1 VEQEIPFRLNLLK
14 GTEMTVEAPPA
25 AYSPVVIEA
34 IETVEAVALN
44 QLPGADDVF
53 PRRWVGLAAVLAAT
67 LMNLLD
73 STVSN
78 IAAPSIL
85 ADLGGSS
92 STLQWIAAGY
102 TLALAVGLLVGGRL
116 GDMFGRKRMFMVGVA
131 GFVVA
136 SVACSV
142 AWSPASLVGARAIQG
157 VFGAVMIPQCFGLI
171 RDMFGR
177 EMGKAFA
184 AFGPAIG
191 LATILGPVV
200 GGLMIEW
207 NAFDLGWRSIF
218 GINLPLGVVAAY
230 VGWKVLPSAEPT
242 ARGERLDV
250 VGALIAGAGML
261 LLVYPLVAG
270 HEAGWPTWSFVA
282 LAAAVPVFA
291 AFVVHQRR
299 RTAGGRTG
307 LVELSVFK
315 KRSYVSGVA
324 FVVAF
329 FGSCVGFGLAVGLF
343 LQLGLG
349 YDALDASLTQLSW
362 PVGAFVGT
370 AIGATLMNKLGRTI
384 LHIGLS
390 IMTVGLVGLYFVFAA
405 DAGFWVLAAPMF
417 AYGAGMGMI
426 FIPLYDII
434 VADLA
439 DHEVGSA
446 SGILESFQQLGA
458 SLGVAVLG
466 TVFFS
471 VVGVE
476 VESYVDAA
484 KVVTVLTGVLTATA
498 FGIAFWLPKKAKE
511 PQW

>member
-1 VEQEIPFRLNLLK
+1 
-14 GTEMTVEAPPA
+14 
-25 AYSPVVIEA
+25 
-34 IETVEAVALN
+34 
-44 QLPGADDVF
+44 
-53 PRRWVGLAAVLAAT
+53 
-67 LMNLLD
+67 
-73 STVSN
+73 
-78 IAAPSIL
+78 
-85 ADLGGSS
+85 
-92 STLQWIAAGY
+92 
-102 TLALAVGLLVGGRL
+102 VGLLVGGRL
-116 GDMFGRKRMFMVGVA
+116 GDMFGRKRMFMIGVA
-131 GFVVA
+131 GFVAA
-136 SVACSV
+136 SFACAA
-142 AWSPASLVGARAIQG
+142 AWSPESLIGARAVQG
-157 VFGAVMIPQCFGLI
+157 AFGAVMIPQCFGLI

-177 EMGKAFA
+177 DMGKAFA

-191 LATILGPVV
+191 LATIVGPVV
-200 GGLMIEW
+200 GGLLIEW
-207 NAFDLGWRSIF
+207 NAFELGWRSIF
-218 GINLPLGVVAAY
+218 AINLPLGVVAAH
-230 VGWKVLPSAEPT
+230 VGMRVLPSVEPS
-242 ARGERLDV
+242 ARGQRLDV
-250 VGALIAGAGML
+250 VGAVIAGLGML

-270 HEAGWPTWSFVA
+270 HEAGWPTWTFVA
-282 LAAAVPVFA
+282 LAAAVPVFTG
-291 AFVVHQRR
+291 FVVQQRR
-299 RTAGGRTG
+299 RTAAGGTG

-343 LQLGLG
+343 LQLGLH
-349 YDALDASLTQLSW
+349 YDALDSSLTQLTW

-370 AIGATLMNKLGRTI
+370 AVGATLMNKLGRTI

-390 IMTVGLVGLYFVFAA
+390 IMAVGLVGLFLVFAA
-405 DAGFWVLAAPMF
+405 GAGFWTLAGPMF

-471 VVGVE
+471 VIGVD
-476 VESYVDAA
+476 VASYVDAA
-484 KVVTVLTGVLTATA
+484 KVVTVLTAVLIAAA

-511 PQW
+511 QQW

>member
-1 VEQEIPFRLNLLK
+1 
-14 GTEMTVEAPPA
+14 MTVEAPPA
-25 AYSPVVIEA
+25 VYNPKLLDA

-44 QLPGADDVF
+44 QIGAEDVY
-53 PRRWVGLAAVLAAT
+53 PRRWVGLAAILAAT

-78 IAAPSIL
+78 IAAPSIR

-116 GDMFGRKRMFMVGVA
+116 GDMFGRKRMFMIGVV
-131 GFVVA
+131 GFVAA
-136 SVACSV
+136 SFACAA
-142 AWSPASLVGARAIQG
+142 AWSPESLIGARAIQG
-157 VFGAVMIPQCFGLI
+157 GFGAVMIPQCFGLI

-191 LATILGPVV
+191 LATIIGPVM

-218 GINLPLGVVAAY
+218 AINLPLGLVAAY
-230 VGWKVLPSAEPT
+230 VGMRVLPSVEPT
-242 ARGERLDV
+242 ARGQRLDV
-250 VGALIAGAGML
+250 AGALVAGLGMF
-261 LLVYPLVAG
+261 LLVFPLVAG
-270 HEAGWPTWSFVA
+270 HEAGWPNWTFVA
-282 LAAAVPVFA
+282 LASAVPVFA
-291 AFVVHQRR
+291 GFVAQQRR
-299 RTAGGRTG
+299 RTPGTG

-324 FVVAF
+324 FVMAF

-343 LQLGLG
+343 LQLGLH
-349 YDALDASLTQLSW
+349 YDALDASLTQLAW

-370 AIGATLMNKLGRTI
+370 AVGATLMNKLGRTI

-390 IMTVGLVGLYFVFAA
+390 IMMVGLVGLFLVFAP
-405 DAGFWVLAAPMF
+405 DAGFWTLAAPMF

-434 VADLA
+434 VADLD

-476 VESYVDAA
+476 VASYVDAA
-484 KVVTVLTGVLTATA
+484 KIVTVLAGVLTSAA
-498 FGIAFWLPKKAKE
+498 FGIAFWLPKKAKQQE
-511 PQW
+511 W

>member
-1 VEQEIPFRLNLLK
+1 
-14 GTEMTVEAPPA
+14 MTVEAPPV
-25 AYSPVVIEA
+25 AYSPVVLEA
-34 IETVEAVALN
+34 IETVEAVALH
-44 QLPGADDVF
+44 QVPGADDVF
-53 PRRWVGLAAVLAAT
+53 PRRWVGLAAILAAT

-78 IAAPSIL
+78 IAAPSIQ
-85 ADLGGSS
+85 ASLGGSS

-131 GFVVA
+131 GFVVSSA
-136 SVACSV
+136 ACAF
-142 AWSPASLVGARAIQG
+142 AWSPESLIGARAIQG
-157 VFGAVMIPQCFGLI
+157 AFGALMIPQCFGLI

-191 LATILGPVV
+191 LATIIGPVV
-200 GGLMIEW
+200 GGLLIEW
-207 NAFDLGWRSIF
+207 DVFDLGWRTIF
-218 GINLPLGVVAAY
+218 AINLPLGAVAAY
-230 VGWKVLPSAEPT
+230 VGMKVLPSVEPT
-242 ARGERLDV
+242 ARGSRLDV
-250 VGALIAGAGML
+250 VGAAVAGLGML

-270 HEAGWPTWSFVA
+270 HEAGWPTWSYVA

-291 AFVVHQRR
+291 SFVIQQRR
-299 RTAGGRTG
+299 RAASGRTG

-329 FGSCVGFGLAVGLF
+329 FGSVVGFGLAVGLF

-349 YDALDASLTQLSW
+349 YDALDSSLTQLTW

-390 IMTVGLVGLYFVFAA
+390 IMVVGLVGLFLVFSA

-434 VADLA
+434 VADLD

-446 SGILESFQQLGA
+446 SGILESLQQLGA

-471 VVGVE
+471 VANVE
-476 VESYVDAA
+476 NWTDVAASVDAA
-484 KVVTVLTGVLTATA
+484 KVVTVLAGVLTAVA
-498 FGIAFWLPKKAKE
+498 FAIAFWLPKKAKE
-511 PQW
+511 QAW

>member
-1 VEQEIPFRLNLLK
+1 
-14 GTEMTVEAPPA
+14 MTVEAPPA
-25 AYSPVVIEA
+25 AYNPKVLEA
-34 IETVEAVALN
+34 IETVEALALN
-44 QLPGADDVF
+44 QVPGAEDVF
-53 PRRWVGLAAVLAAT
+53 PRRWVGLAAILAAT

-78 IAAPSIL
+78 IAAPSIK

-116 GDMFGRKRMFMVGVA
+116 GDMLGRKRMFMVGVY
-131 GFVVA
+131 GFVAA
-136 SVACSV
+136 SGLCAL
-142 AWSPASLVGARAIQG
+142 AWSPESLIGARVVQG

-191 LATILGPVV
+191 LATIIGPVA
-200 GGLMIEW
+200 GGLLIEW
-207 NAFDLGWRSIF
+207 DVFDLGWRTIF
-218 GINLPLGVVAAY
+218 AINLPLGVVAAY
-230 VGWKVLPSAEPT
+230 VGSRILPSVAPA
-242 ARGERLDV
+242 ARGQRLDL
-250 VGALIAGAGML
+250 VGAGVAGLGML

-270 HEAGWPTWSFVA
+270 HEAGWPTWTFVA

-291 AFVVHQRR
+291 AFVVQQRR
-299 RTAGGRTG
+299 RSASGRTA

-329 FGSCVGFGLAVGLF
+329 FGSAVGFGLAVGLF

-349 YDALDASLTQLSW
+349 YDALGASLMQLTW
-362 PVGAFVGT
+362 PIGAFIGT

-384 LHIGLS
+384 LHVGLT
-390 IMTVGLVGLYFVFAA
+390 IMAVGLVGLYVVFSA
-405 DAGFWVLAAPMF
+405 DAGFWVLAGPMF

-471 VVGVE
+471 VVGGDLA
-476 VESYVDAA
+476 SYVDAA
-484 KVVTVLTGVLTATA
+484 KVVTILAGVLTAGA

-511 PQW
+511 QAW